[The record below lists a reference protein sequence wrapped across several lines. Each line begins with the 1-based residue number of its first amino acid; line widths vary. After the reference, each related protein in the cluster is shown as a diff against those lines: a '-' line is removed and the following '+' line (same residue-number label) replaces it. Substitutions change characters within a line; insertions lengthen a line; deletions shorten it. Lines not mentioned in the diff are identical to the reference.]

1 MTDPDEKL
9 SRRKFIGSGVASV
22 VGAGLGIAAASH
34 DANAA
39 PQQPPTPPEEKGEK
53 PQIKEYRKLGR
64 TGYQVSDLGFG
75 NAWGWGAGIWGAPCG
90 GLYHWRRGNIHP
102 RSLGYRFNRP
112 NRQVDV
118 RFGGQRSILR
128 VPTYDLEPSHAVS
141 RPHKMVDVRFGGQR
155 TIWQVPAYDIEPM
168 QGR

>member
-1 MTDPDEKL
+1 MTGDYTGALGAIHEVMAVDPDN
-9 SRRKFIGSGVASV
+9 
-22 VGAGLGIAAASH
+22 AAARELRERIL
-34 DANAA
+34 D
-39 PQQPPTPPEEKGEK
+39 
-53 PQIKEYRKLGR
+53 RR
-64 TGYQVSDLGFG
+64 DMGFG
-75 NAWGWGAGIWGAPCG
+75 HAWGWGGGIWGAPCG

-128 VPTYDLEPSHAVS
+128 VPTYDLEPSHSVS
-141 RPHKMVDVRFGGQR
+141 RPHKIVDVRFGGQR